1 MIPII
6 LTASESGDGEAI
18 AARHRTGRRHNVPL
32 VALP

>member
-6 LTASESGDGEAI
+6 RTVPESGDGEAI
-18 AARHRTGRRHNVPL
+18 AARHRKGRLHNVPL